1 LAKEG
6 PSTLSDLGGYSLHL
20 FISVWLSE
28 DLLKHLECKGKSD
41 SSSGR
46 NNYVRYSHAIVP
58 SSLKTTTRYASTAA
72 KEVAPKLKK
81 AHEINDTDL
90 LKESIKPD

>member
-6 PSTLSDLGGYSLHL
+6 ASTLSDLGGYSLHL
-20 FISVWLSE
+20 FISVWLGE
-28 DLLKHLECKGKSD
+28 YLLEHLECESKSD

-58 SSLKTTTRYASTAA
+58 SSLKTKTQYASTAA
-72 KEVAPKLKK
+72 K
-81 AHEINDTDL
+81 
-90 LKESIKPD
+90 